1 MDVEICMAEYESPCG
16 ALTMCSY
23 CGRMCFCGWR
33 RPRLY
38 GRQLLRIGR
47 MAAAGMPA
55 AEDVDTLARAAT
67 QLDEYFSGERRRFE
81 LDLLPV
87 GTDFQREVWK
97 ELERIPYGAVISY
110 GELASASARLE
121 RAGARAVAR
130 AVGANPLSLFIP
142 CHRVVG
148 ADGSLTGYAGGLEAK
163 DFLLRLEAKKKIIF

>member
-1 MDVEICMAEYESPCG
+1 
-16 ALTMCSY
+16 
-23 CGRMCFCGWR
+23 
-33 RPRLY
+33 
-38 GRQLLRIGR
+38 
-47 MAAAGMPA
+47 MPA

-148 ADGSLTGYAGGLEAK
+148 ADGSRTGYAGGLEAK

>member
-33 RPRLY
+33 RSRLY
-38 GRQLLRIGR
+38 GRQLLRMGR

-67 QLDEYFSGERRRFE
+67 QLDEYFGGERRRFE

-87 GTDFQREVWK
+87 GTDFQRGVWRMLA
-97 ELERIPYGAVISY
+97 EIPYGAVISY
-110 GELASASARLE
+110 GELASAWASALS
-121 RAGARAVAR
+121 ARAVAQ

>member
-1 MDVEICMAEYESPCG
+1 M
-16 ALTMCSY
+16 
-23 CGRMCFCGWR
+23 
-33 RPRLY
+33 
-38 GRQLLRIGR
+38 
-47 MAAAGMPA
+47 
-55 AEDVDTLARAAT
+55 
-67 QLDEYFSGERRRFE
+67 
-81 LDLLPV
+81 
-87 GTDFQREVWK
+87 
-97 ELERIPYGAVISY
+97 ISY